1 MRNTGTIYGS
11 AEKTPT
17 VLPELAGLLPP
28 LTGDQLSALEADIL
42 KNGCYSP
49 IIVNENLEIV
59 DGHNRQ
65 AICEK
70 HGIPYQMMVFH
81 FDDALEAMKWAVETQ
96 KARRNLTVWE
106 LGKIALK
113 LKPEVEVRAKA
124 NQSEAGGDQKS
135 EAAKPLSLNSDEA
148 ISDNASVSPAQI
160 DTRRQL
166 ADSVGISRDTMSRI
180 MKIDEEAP
188 QAVKD
193 ALDNR
198 EISVN
203 AGYNITREIQKLPE
217 DRRDEAAVIA
227 VADEKMK
234 NANRK
239 ADAETDRRSKIAGK
253 FCKAIEKSIVL
264 DPTDENIRCWVECCR
279 KGEREIKN
287 AIDAVHDL
295 SEMFASIE
303 RALRRMYPDAAAALD
318 GERRLAEAEGEKM
331 FGRGHD
337 GENGGNDNEV
347 KNE

>member
-42 KNGCYSP
+42 QNGCYSP

-81 FDDALEAMKWAVETQ
+81 FENTLEAMKWAVETQ

-113 LKPEVEVRAKA
+113 LKPEVEARAKA

-166 ADSVGISRDTMSRI
+166 ADSVGISRDTMSRV

-203 AGYNITREIQKLPE
+203 AGYEITRELQEAPE
-217 DRRDEAAVIA
+217 EERDEAAE
-227 VADEKMK
+227 VALAM
-234 NANRK
+234 RK
-239 ADAETDRRSKIAGK
+239 AQKELKKSDEEIARKTKISQNFSKIYRALIHL
-253 FCKAIEKSIVL
+253 KATREDV
-264 DPTDENIRCWVECCR
+264 DCWIECCR
-279 KGEREIKN
+279 MTPAEIQNNLDETRDFIEKFTRIAELLEAKLPPERE
-287 AIDAVHDL
+287 
-295 SEMFASIE
+295 SGE
-303 RALRRMYPDAAAALD
+303 D
-318 GERRLAEAEGEKM
+318 GETEAA
-331 FGRGHD
+331 
-337 GENGGNDNEV
+337 GGADE
-347 KNE
+347 

>member
-166 ADSVGISRDTMSRI
+166 ADSVGISRDTMSRV

-203 AGYNITREIQKLPE
+203 AGYEITRELQEAPE
-217 DRRDEAAVIA
+217 EERDEAAEVALAMRKAQKELKKSDEEIARKTKISQNFSKIYRALIHLKATREDVDLSA
-227 VADEKMK
+227 VA
-234 NANRK
+234 
-239 ADAETDRRSKIAGK
+239 
-253 FCKAIEKSIVL
+253 
-264 DPTDENIRCWVECCR
+264 
-279 KGEREIKN
+279 
-287 AIDAVHDL
+287 
-295 SEMFASIE
+295 
-303 RALRRMYPDAAAALD
+303 
-318 GERRLAEAEGEKM
+318 
-331 FGRGHD
+331 
-337 GENGGNDNEV
+337 
-347 KNE
+347 